1 MVNNAGATYR
11 FAPLVDTP
19 AEEVRRTIDVN
30 LTAPLL
36 VARAAVAAL
45 GSGGVIVNITSGAA
59 TLGSPGEYVHYAA
72 AKAGLDLVTR
82 GLGLEVAERGIRVV
96 AVAPGLIATD
106 LHATTGDPE
115 RVERM
120 APQIP
125 LGRAGQ
131 PEEIA
136 EAVAWLMSER
146 ASYVTATTLRVT
158 GGRWNQA
165 TVVPSSQAVQDHH
178 CTRTAPSVARV
189 VGPRTWRLRV
199 PQARQRRTRRC
210 PGSPSGSA
218 ASASRSAGDN
228 IRSTAGLRWVSRRRA
243 ECSSARSRQWSRL
256 RRSGA
261 VHGADVAQV
270 ERHRAWLLVE
280 AGVDRG
286 AEQGRG
292 GDVEVAADDDQADAT
307 LDLGG
312 DGELESG

>member
-1 MVNNAGATYR
+1 MMARMALTIVTGGTRGIGAAVAVRLATDGHDLVLGYHRDADSAAASVAAVQAHGVRCVAVPGDLTTDAGIAGLFAAAAELGELTGVVNNAGATYR

-158 GGRWNQA
+158 GGR
-165 TVVPSSQAVQDHH
+165 
-178 CTRTAPSVARV
+178 
-189 VGPRTWRLRV
+189 
-199 PQARQRRTRRC
+199 
-210 PGSPSGSA
+210 
-218 ASASRSAGDN
+218 
-228 IRSTAGLRWVSRRRA
+228 
-243 ECSSARSRQWSRL
+243 
-256 RRSGA
+256 
-261 VHGADVAQV
+261 
-270 ERHRAWLLVE
+270 
-280 AGVDRG
+280 
-286 AEQGRG
+286 
-292 GDVEVAADDDQADAT
+292 
-307 LDLGG
+307 
-312 DGELESG
+312 